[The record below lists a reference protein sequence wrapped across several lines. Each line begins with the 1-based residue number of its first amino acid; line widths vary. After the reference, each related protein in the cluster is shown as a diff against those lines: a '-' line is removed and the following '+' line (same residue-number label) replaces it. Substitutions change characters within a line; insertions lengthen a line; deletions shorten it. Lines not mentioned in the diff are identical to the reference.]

1 MKPFAVIALLV
12 FFCSVVFAQPPTST
26 KPHPPIHTS
35 TNDVGFS
42 YSLPADWEFV
52 DMSASLS
59 AAQKQAQQAAGDDEL
74 KRGAACMQIALT
86 AHHGSPGSMIAAVV
100 LPSACMGKEMAPA
113 DLPGFGIAATQGVQ
127 MGFDVG
133 DPLVAE
139 YSLGSHKVWAAR
151 AKGNPAGHPE
161 LPYTVET
168 VCTLVKKGAV
178 CWMALAAEDS
188 ALATFERGSV
198 TLDQES
204 PKPLVPAAAFV
215 KKPN

>member
-1 MKPFAVIALLV
+1 MKPSALLV
-12 FFCSVVFAQPPTST
+12 LISLSCTLLHAQAPASPHAPA
-26 KPHPPIHTS
+26 KPHTYANAI
-35 TNDVGFS
+35 GFR
-42 YSLPADWEFV
+42 YTLPADWELV
-52 DMSASLS
+52 DMSSSLS
-59 AAQKQAQQAAGDDEL
+59 AAQKQAQQTAGDDEV

-100 LPSACMGKEMAPA
+100 LPSDCMGREMAPT

-133 DPLVAE
+133 DPLLAE

-151 AKGNPAGHPE
+151 AKGNPTGHPE

-168 VCTLVKKGAV
+168 VCTLLKKGAV
-178 CWMALAAEDS
+178 CWMALAADNS

-204 PKPLVPAAAFV
+204 PKPLVPAAAFA
-215 KKPN
+215 KKVN

>member
-1 MKPFAVIALLV
+1 MKPFVFISLLA
-12 FFCSVVFAQPPTST
+12 FSCSTLFAQPHAPT
-26 KPHPPIHTS
+26 KPSAPLHVA
-35 TNDVGFS
+35 TNDIGFS

-59 AAQKQAQQAAGDDEL
+59 ALQKQTQQTPGDDEL

-100 LPSACMGKEMAPA
+100 LPSACMGKEMSPA
-113 DLPGFGIAATQGVQ
+113 DLPGFGIAATQGIQ
-127 MGFDVG
+127 MGFETG
-133 DPLVAE
+133 DPLLAE

-161 LPYTVET
+161 MPYTVET

-178 CWMALAAEDS
+178 CWMALAAND
-188 ALATFERGSV
+188 AGLATFEQALV
-198 TLDQES
+198 ILDKEA
-204 PKPLVPAAAFV
+204 PTPLVPANSFP
-215 KKPN
+215 KKP

>member
-1 MKPFAVIALLV
+1 MKLFAFLSVLAFSCSAL
-12 FFCSVVFAQPPTST
+12 FAQPHAST
-26 KPHPPIHTS
+26 KPSAPLHVS

-59 AAQKQAQQAAGDDEL
+59 ALQKQAQQTPGDDEL
-74 KRGAACMQIALT
+74 KQGAACMQIALT

-113 DLPGFGIAATQGVQ
+113 DLPGFGIAATQGIQ

-133 DPLVAE
+133 DPLLAE
-139 YSLGSHKVWAAR
+139 YYLGSHKVWAAR

-178 CWMALAAEDS
+178 CWMALAANDS
-188 ALATFERGSV
+188 GLATFELGPVS
-198 TLDQES
+198 LDQDA
-204 PKPLVPAAAFV
+204 PTALVPANTFP
-215 KKPN
+215 K

>member
-1 MKPFAVIALLV
+1 MKPFVFIALLA
-12 FFCSVVFAQPPTST
+12 FSCSALFAQPHASA
-26 KPHPPIHTS
+26 KPSAALHTS
-35 TNDVGFS
+35 TSDVGFS

-59 AAQKQAQQAAGDDEL
+59 ALQKQTQQTAGDDEL

-86 AHHGSPGSMIAAVV
+86 AHHGTPGSMIAAVV
-100 LPSACMGKEMAPA
+100 LPSDCMGKEMAPT

-133 DPLVAE
+133 DPLLAE

-161 LPYTVET
+161 MPYTVET

-178 CWMALAAEDS
+178 CWMALAANDAS
-188 ALATFERGSV
+188 LATFEKGSV
-198 TLDQES
+198 ALDKEA
-204 PKPLVPAAAFV
+204 PTALVPTSAFV
-215 KKPN
+215 KKP

>member
-1 MKPFAVIALLV
+1 
-12 FFCSVVFAQPPTST
+12 
-26 KPHPPIHTS
+26 
-35 TNDVGFS
+35 
-42 YSLPADWEFV
+42 
-52 DMSASLS
+52 MSASLS
-59 AAQKQAQQAAGDDEL
+59 AAQKKAQQAAGDDEL

-100 LPSACMGKEMAPA
+100 LPSECMGKEMSPT
-113 DLPGFGIAATQGVQ
+113 DLPGFGIAATQGIQ

-133 DPLVAE
+133 DPLLAE

-178 CWMALAAEDS
+178 CWMALAADDA
-188 ALATFERGSV
+188 ALTTFEKGSV
-198 TLDQES
+198 TLDKEA
-204 PKPLVPAAAFV
+204 PTHLVPATAFV
-215 KKPN
+215 KKP